1 MATAVVQVP
10 EGPPVKRQA
19 AALPLPPFAS
29 PQQLELFTKRKIKG
43 AEPRVIEALRAVS
56 AEIRREAGWHI
67 WPVLEGHEL
76 VLDGSGGRVQP
87 VPTLHL
93 LKVNSVS
100 SAGVA
105 IPPEAVDFS
114 RAGLLEIVGPQ
125 LWTRR
130 YGQVLLN
137 IDHGWEQVD
146 ELKGLCLSITARALA
161 SPLGATREG
170 AGSLSV
176 NWGMTSSVSGG
187 IIPTAAELA
196 TVTRYKTLEV

>member
-1 MATAVVQVP
+1 MANAVVQVP
-10 EGPPVKRQA
+10 EGTPIRRQQA
-19 AALPLPPFAS
+19 TESLPPFAS
-29 PQQLELFTKRKIKG
+29 PQQLELFTKRKIKA

-56 AEIRREAGWHI
+56 SEIRREAGWHI
-67 WPVLEGHEL
+67 WPVLENHEL

-93 LKVNSVS
+93 LKVNSAS
-100 SAGVA
+100 SAGVD
-105 IPPEAVDFS
+105 IPPESIDHS
-114 RAGLLEIVGPQ
+114 RLGLLEIVGPH

-130 YGQVLLN
+130 YSQVLLN
-137 IDHGWEQVD
+137 IDHGHEQVE

-196 TVTRYKTLEV
+196 TITRYKTLEV